1 MLAEPWAPA
10 APNIS
15 IGCQQQHQL
24 LWRSLHQVL
33 RNEQRQQRHALDLPW
48 SMAKGYHAYSIYNF
62 LYMYIYIITIIIKM
76 IMIMIIM
83 MIIIIV
89 IVIIIIVIII
99 NY

>member
-33 RNEQRQQRHALDLPW
+33 SNEQRQQRHALGLPW
-48 SMAKGYHAYSIYNF
+48 SMAKGYHAYNF
-62 LYMYIYIITIIIKM
+62 YIYIFRII
-76 IMIMIIM
+76 IMIMIK
-83 MIIIIV
+83 IIIIY
-89 IVIIIIVIII
+89 I
-99 NY
+99 

>member
-33 RNEQRQQRHALDLPW
+33 SNEQRQQRHALGLPW

-62 LYMYIYIITIIIKM
+62 LYMCIYIIIIKM
-76 IMIMIIM
+76 IMIMI
-83 MIIIIV
+83 MIIII
-89 IVIIIIVIII
+89 IYIYI
-99 NY
+99 NGLV